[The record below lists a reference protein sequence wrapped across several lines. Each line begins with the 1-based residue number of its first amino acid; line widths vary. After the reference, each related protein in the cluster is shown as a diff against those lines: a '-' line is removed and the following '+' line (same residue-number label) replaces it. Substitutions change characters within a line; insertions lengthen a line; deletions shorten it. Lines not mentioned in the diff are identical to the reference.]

1 MKFALPFFFLFMII
15 DTSLAKKNVDVGV
28 DVAKNNFLGLHGEE
42 SNSQHHRRDQFEYLE
57 SYQVRTVVGRGGVA
71 LFLLP
76 REKFTS

>member
-1 MKFALPFFFLFMII
+1 MKFALPFFFLFII
-15 DTSLAKKNVDVGV
+15 VDTSLAKKEDEN
-28 DVAKNNFLGLHGEE
+28 VAKNNFHGLHGEE